1 MKRSEGRKAR
11 QTVNGIIHTSL
22 ISMLS
27 LFIFN
32 SPGYGSPYIP
42 VNVTDAP
49 VTIEEAA
56 LSAGLDADSGQ
67 AGRVVITAVNGEV
80 GSRAVFTLLAELQD
94 GEAVHTETPHDIEPP
109 YGMMLQPAPRAMTA
123 VPSSPA
129 RLCGDVSCPGLTL
142 PGYSD
147 PQVIAA
153 VR

>member
-1 MKRSEGRKAR
+1 MKISEGRKAR

-80 GSRAVFTLLAELQD
+80 GSTAVSTLLAELQD
-94 GEAVHTETPHDIEPP
+94 GEAVHTETPLDIEPP
-109 YGMMLQPAPRAMTA
+109 YGMDVA
-123 VPSSPA
+123 A
-129 RLCGDVSCPGLTL
+129 RLPCHDSCSL
-142 PGYSD
+142 
-147 PQVIAA
+147 
-153 VR
+153 